1 MEIFTNNWL
10 MNAAHLD
17 LQSRDNACMPC
28 ELTLHVV
35 TAIRGPSGWLA
46 FLPELIKNVSEVE
59 LQLL

>member
-1 MEIFTNNWL
+1 